1 MNFSWINW
9 STVGMIVAFLIFG
22 VIPVTAIILEHFQK
36 MKRLEV
42 EKAKRGDANL
52 KAQLDAIRQE
62 IADLRQTSTEY
73 CLSLDSNL
81 QNLQAHVAH
90 LESRMQEMEQQNAA
104 IRVQ

>member
-1 MNFSWINW
+1 MELNW
-9 STVGMIVAFLIFG
+9 TTVGMVVVLLLFG
-22 VIPVTAIILEHFQK
+22 GIPITAIILEHFQK

-42 EKAKRGDANL
+42 AKAKQGDSNL
-52 KAQLDAIRQE
+52 KAQLDAIRRE

-81 QNLQAHVAH
+81 QNLQAHIAH